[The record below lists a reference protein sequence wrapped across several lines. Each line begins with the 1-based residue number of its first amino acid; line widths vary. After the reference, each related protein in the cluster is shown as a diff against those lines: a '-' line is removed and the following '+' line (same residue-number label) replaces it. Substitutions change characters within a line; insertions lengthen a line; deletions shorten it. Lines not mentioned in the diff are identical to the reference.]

1 MTKAQSRCHLPQGTI
16 RVRDYC
22 MVRQVVHHL
31 QIILSGSGRD
41 DGRAWPV
48 DETYIAIKGIW
59 RYLYRAVEKQGMT
72 IDFLLREDRAIEAA
86 RAFFRPLTAHSD
98 RPPRKATLDGHRPSH
113 RALRLLHREHPAWR
127 RVKVRRPKY
136 LNNLIEQD
144 QRAIE
149 QRYAPMKG
157 FKSFA
162 NAGITIA
169 GIELAHRLHKHQCT
183 GTDVPGRC
191 G

>member
-1 MTKAQSRCHLPQGTI
+1 
-16 RVRDYC
+16 
-22 MVRQVVHHL
+22 
-31 QIILSGSGRD
+31 
-41 DGRAWPV
+41 
-48 DETYIAIKGIW
+48 
-59 RYLYRAVEKQGMT
+59 
-72 IDFLLREDRAIEAA
+72 
-86 RAFFRPLTAHSD
+86 
-98 RPPRKATLDGHRPSH
+98 
-113 RALRLLHREHPAWR
+113 
-127 RVKVRRPKY
+127 VKVRRPKY

>member
-1 MTKAQSRCHLPQGTI
+1 
-16 RVRDYC
+16 

-31 QIILSGSGRD
+31 QIILLGSGRD

-48 DETYIAIKGIW
+48 DETYIAIKGLW
-59 RYLYRAVEKQGMT
+59 RYLYRAVDKQGMT

-86 RAFFRPLTAHSD
+86 RAFCRPLTGHSD
-98 RPPRKATLDGHRPSH
+98 RPPRKATL
-113 RALRLLHREHPAWR
+113 E
-127 RVKVRRPKY
+127 
-136 LNNLIEQD
+136 D